1 MRDIA
6 TPSFLCYPS
15 PMQRTASLTWAFL
28 LASCTAFAVQ
38 FRAENYAIP
47 WLSADGKALLIAANV
62 PTNGWTAPALVR
74 GGVSFAATADGVPT
88 PLWFGD
94 EATGTVAVAVL
105 VADCTDTPSSWST
118 LLDAPSPLRTEQRIY
133 LWQRLAFATDGV
145 SVAVDSASSDEF
157 PIDGEK
163 HLVEVAFS
171 TPVAWSELFL
181 GGHPATP
188 AWNRSWPG
196 RVYEIV
202 LLEDA
207 PTGESRD
214 ALRAYLSVKWGLGLG
229 IPSAR
234 NARAILRR
242 LGVKS
247 DPLYLSVIFAR

>member
-1 MRDIA
+1 
-6 TPSFLCYPS
+6 
-15 PMQRTASLTWAFL
+15 MQRTAPLSLAL
-28 LASCTAFAVQ
+28 LFAPCVAFAVQ

-47 WLSADGKALLIAANV
+47 WSSSDGAVSLVSANAPI
-62 PTNGWTAPALVR
+62 NGWTAPALVR
-74 GGVSFAATADGVPT
+74 GGGVSFAATTDGVPT
-88 PLWFGD
+88 PLGFGD

-105 VADCTDTPSSWST
+105 VVDCTDTPSSWST
-118 LLDAPSPLRTEQRIY
+118 LLDAPSPLRTESRVY
-133 LWQRLAFATDGV
+133 SWQSLDFGTNGV
-145 SVAVDSASSDEF
+145 SIAVDTALSDAF

-171 TPVAWSELFL
+171 TPVAYSELFL

-196 RVYEIV
+196 RIYEVV
-202 LLEDA
+202 LLEEA
-207 PTGESRD
+207 PARESRD

-247 DPLYLSVIFAR
+247 DPLYSSVIFAR